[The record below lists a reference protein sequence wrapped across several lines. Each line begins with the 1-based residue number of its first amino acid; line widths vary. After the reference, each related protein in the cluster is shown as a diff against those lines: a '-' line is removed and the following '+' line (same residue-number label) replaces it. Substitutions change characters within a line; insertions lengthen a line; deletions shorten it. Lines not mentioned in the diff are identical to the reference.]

1 MTTTIEVWL
10 PVPPQIF
17 AIFLAALIAYLVY
30 VTAKFIISLWT
41 GA

>member
-10 PVPPQIF
+10 PVPPEVF
-17 AIFLAALIAYLVY
+17 AMFLAALVAYLVY
-30 VTAKFIISLWT
+30 AAAKFIISLWT